1 MENRTRFVIV
11 YFQKK
16 YDAYTLLGANQGHL
30 FYDTAEAAVE
40 ARDAFAE
47 SAKEK
52 LGIEE
57 LKVISAECYHHGDCV
72 RSIFT
77 EEYVQENEVKQTK

>member
-11 YFQKK
+11 YFSKK
-16 YDAYTLLGANQGHL
+16 YDAYVLFSTNQGH
-30 FYDTAEAAVE
+30 FHYDTAEVAVQ
-40 ARDAFAE
+40 ARDAFSE

-57 LKVISAECYHHGDCV
+57 LKVIPAECYHHGDCLRTV
-72 RSIFT
+72 FT
-77 EEYVQENEVKQTK
+77 EEYVNENEVK

>member
-11 YFQKK
+11 YFSKK
-16 YDAYTLLGANQGHL
+16 YDAYVLFRSNQGRFH
-30 FYDTAEAAVE
+30 YDTVEEAIQ

-47 SAKEK
+47 QAKAK

-57 LKVISAECYHHGDCV
+57 LKVIAAECYYHGDCV
-72 RSIFT
+72 RTVFT
-77 EEYVQENEVKQTK
+77 EEYVNKNEVK

>member
-1 MENRTRFVIV
+1 MENRTRFCIV
-11 YFQKK
+11 HFLKK
-16 YDAYTLLGANQGHL
+16 YDAYVLFGANQGWFH
-30 FYDTAEAAVE
+30 YDTAEEAVA

-57 LKVISAECYHHGDCV
+57 LKVISAECYHHGDSV
-72 RSIFT
+72 RSVFT
-77 EEYVQENEVKQTK
+77 EEYIQENEVKQTK